1 MTQMVNMIKQ
11 AETKTETTA
20 QTGNVTKRDIACRV
34 SAETGLTQA
43 QALAVV
49 QSTLDAILS
58 AVSQDKIVEL
68 RNFGVF
74 EAKTHL
80 ARVGRNPKNP
90 TNAVIIPAR
99 RVVKFTAGKE
109 MREAVIQ
116 LPATEAMKT
125 LTQQ

>member
-1 MTQMVNMIKQ
+1 MIKQ

-74 EAKTHL
+74 EAKPYL
-80 ARVGRNPKNP
+80 ARVGRNPNNP
-90 TNAVIIPAR
+90 TNEVIIPAR
-99 RVVKFTAGKE
+99 RVVKFSAGKE

-116 LPATEAMKT
+116 LPATEEIKT

>member
-1 MTQMVNMIKQ
+1 MIKQ
-11 AETKTETTA
+11 AATKTETTA
-20 QTGNVTKRDIACRV
+20 QTGNVTKREIACRV

-58 AVSQDKIVEL
+58 AVSQGKTVEL

-74 EAKTHL
+74 EPKTHL
-80 ARVGRNPKNP
+80 ARVGRNPNNP
-90 TNAVIIPAR
+90 TNEVIIPAR
-99 RVVKFTAGKE
+99 RVVNFTAGKE
-109 MREAVIQ
+109 MRKAVIQ
-116 LPATEAMKT
+116 LPATEEMKT

>member
-1 MTQMVNMIKQ
+1 MIKQ

-74 EAKTHL
+74 EAKPYL
-80 ARVGRNPKNP
+80 ARVGRNPNNP
-90 TNAVIIPAR
+90 KNAVIIPAR
-99 RVVKFTAGKE
+99 RVVKFSAGKE

-116 LPATEAMKT
+116 LPATEEIKT